1 MEAYPRLLTDGTR
14 HARNSPMPEPTPSPW
29 PDFLNA
35 DRPPVPDLVVPTA
48 IQPFRLAGRPVR
60 GRLIRLGALADAL
73 LSRHDYAPPVGR
85 LVGEALALTAGLAAA
100 LKYRGSF
107 SLQAKGDSVV
117 PMLLADCT
125 DDGQLRGQARVD
137 REELARLMQVDHD
150 PPAAGLLGKG
160 YLAFTCDQGPDMER
174 YQGIVAMDGI
184 HLSDMTQSY
193 FRNSEQLKAHVR
205 LACARTA
212 AGWRASAFILE
223 RIAGEGGTG
232 ETTAEEEDEA
242 WNTALALA
250 GTIKDAELLD
260 DALPAERLL
269 HLLFHAEGLELDQA
283 RALSYGC
290 RCSRARLSGV
300 LAGFS
305 EDDLDAMVEDGAI
318 TMTCEFCNYDFRFAR
333 GDVRR

>member
-1 MEAYPRLLTDGTR
+1 
-14 HARNSPMPEPTPSPW
+14 MPDPI
-29 PDFLNA
+29 PDFLNT

-48 IQPFRLAGRPVR
+48 IQPFHLADRPVR

-73 LSRHDYAPPVGR
+73 LSRHDYSPPVGR

-137 REELARLMQVDHD
+137 RDALAKLMEVDHD

-160 YLAFTCDQGPDMER
+160 YIAFTCDQGPDMER
-174 YQGIVAMDGI
+174 YQGIVSMDGI
-184 HLSDMTQSY
+184 HLADMTQSY
-193 FRNSEQLKAHVR
+193 FRTSEQLRAHVR
-205 LACARTA
+205 LACARTP
-212 AGWRASAFILE
+212 AGWRAAAFILE
-223 RIAGEGGTG
+223 RVAGDGGVG
-232 ETTAEEEDEA
+232 DASAEEQDEA

-250 GTIKDAELLD
+250 GTLKDAELLD
-260 DALPAERLL
+260 DALSAPRLL
-269 HLLFHAEGLELDQA
+269 HLMFHAEGLELGQA

-300 LAGFS
+300 LAGFND
-305 EDDLDAMVEDGAI
+305 DDLQEMTQEGLI
-318 TMTCEFCNYDFRFAR
+318 TMTCEFCNYDFRFTR
-333 GDVRR
+333 EDVRR

>member
-1 MEAYPRLLTDGTR
+1 MPDPITDPFPDPGPAPRPEAI
-14 HARNSPMPEPTPSPW
+14 

-35 DRPPVPDLVVPTA
+35 DRPPVPNLVVPTA
-48 IQPFRLAGRPVR
+48 VQPFHLAGRPVR
-60 GRLIRLGALADAL
+60 GRLIRLGPLADAL
-73 LSRHDYAPPVGR
+73 LSRHGYAPPVAR
-85 LVGEALALTAGLAAA
+85 LVGQAMALTAGLAAA

-137 REELARLMQVDHD
+137 HPALATLMEVDHD
-150 PPAAGLLGKG
+150 PPAAGLLGRG

-184 HLSDMTQSY
+184 HLADMTQSY
-193 FRNSEQLKAHVR
+193 FRTSEQLQAHVR
-205 LACARTA
+205 LACARTE
-212 AGWRASAFILE
+212 AGWRASALILE
-223 RIAGEGGTG
+223 RVAGDGGLG
-232 ETTAEEEDEA
+232 ETSAEEQDDA
-242 WNTALALA
+242 WSTALALV
-250 GTIKDAELLD
+250 GTLKDAEMLD
-260 DALPAERLL
+260 DALSAPRLL
-269 HLLFHAEGLELDQA
+269 HLLFHAEGLELDLP

-305 EDDLDAMVEDGAI
+305 DADLTEMTQDGAI
-318 TMTCEFCNYDFRFAR
+318 TMTCEFCNYDFRFAPAE
-333 GDVRR
+333 VRR

>member
-1 MEAYPRLLTDGTR
+1 
-14 HARNSPMPEPTPSPW
+14 MPEPIPDPI

-35 DRPPVPDLVVPTA
+35 DRPPVPDLVMPTA
-48 IQPFRLAGRPVR
+48 IQPFHLAGRPVR
-60 GRLIRLGALADAL
+60 GRLIRLGALAEAL
-73 LSRHDYAPPVGR
+73 LSRHDYAPPVAR

-100 LKYRGSF
+100 LKYKGSF

-125 DDGQLRGQARVD
+125 DDGQLRGQARV
-137 REELARLMQVDHD
+137 EHEALAKLMEVDHD

-160 YLAFTCDQGPDMER
+160 YIAFTCDQGPEMER

-184 HLSDMTQSY
+184 TLAAMTQSY
-193 FRNSEQLKAHVR
+193 FRTSEQLRAHVR
-205 LACARTA
+205 LACGRTDS
-212 AGWRASAFILE
+212 GWRASALILE
-223 RIAGEGGTG
+223 RVAADGGLD
-232 ETTAEEEDEA
+232 ETSAEEADDA

-250 GTIKDAELLD
+250 GTLKDSELLD
-260 DALPAERLL
+260 DALPGPRLL
-269 HLLFHAEGLELDQA
+269 HLMFGAEGLRLDQA

-305 EDDLDAMVEDGAI
+305 DDDLDEMTQAGAI

-333 GDVRR
+333 EDVRR